1 MRRSKSV
8 INDNNDNNNNNNQY
22 QLENNEE
29 QNQTNKITAIDIN
42 RIYGKTANS
51 RKLKKIE
58 DELDQFDPD
67 SLMLRVDPT
76 IHSTKTIKQIQFY
89 YNNIKS
95 EINKYISQEKLEESL
110 KKKINKIP
118 KQIELLVHP
127 PKVSVIPPNDNNNKN
142 DNSNAIDNATNSKKK
157 NQGDEQGTN
166 DKDIQKE
173 NKPVIDYHYKLKN
186 LETEIEHSYH
196 KYNTIKSKN
205 NKLLIQLE
213 EMRKENIFY
222 MNKLSELKKELK
234 EKEKHYNETKSKV
247 EENINKNNQ
256 NDSLTDIIE
265 KQAMLNRKTQEMTTN
280 ILDSN
285 SEYIEKMAKNKY
297 LDFQKKELEE
307 LIKNLE
313 KKRNKE
319 EQDFND
325 KIIDEYNRIKDLQKE
340 SKILKELDKDK
351 MDKLEEL
358 FNEILEETKT
368 QNSIQL
374 IEHLSRTREENIC
387 FKSSVDTLYEY
398 VEKLQEEVN
407 ALEEIISFCEEKMKN
422 KIKLGENDIKNVD
435 DINKASTLY
444 IKLQY
449 HVIKVLYKQYTD
461 KLFEILKQNNI
472 DLEQKYLFKSE
483 NINAFIEFTVDL
495 QEKLKRIADKM
506 KVEAGGSNSK
516 SYFDFNK
523 WNNKWDRINMA
534 KDEVIKE
541 YYNTFGKGLKFN
553 KKSIKSLVDGYLSK
567 DRKTPSNKK

>member
-8 INDNNDNNNNNNQY
+8 LNDEMNNNYN
-22 QLENNEE
+22 LENNEE
-29 QNQTNKITAIDIN
+29 QNQANKPKPIN
-42 RIYGKTANS
+42 ISKIYGISQNS
-51 RKLKKIE
+51 RKLRKIE
-58 DELDQFDPD
+58 EELDQFDPD
-67 SLMLRVDPT
+67 SLMIRVDPT

-89 YNNIKS
+89 YYNIKN

-127 PKVSVIPPNDNNNKN
+127 PKVSTIPPNDNNNEKNANNNN
-142 DNSNAIDNATNSKKK
+142 DNSKQKNAENDM
-157 NQGDEQGTN
+157 GTN

-186 LETEIEHSYH
+186 LETEIGHSYQ

-213 EMRKENIFY
+213 EMRKENLFY

-234 EKEKHYNETKSKV
+234 EKEKKYNETKSKV

-325 KIIDEYNRIKDLQKE
+325 KIIDEYNIIKDLQKE

-407 ALEEIISFCEEKMKN
+407 TLEEIISFCEDKMKD

>member
-8 INDNNDNNNNNNQY
+8 LASKNKNDNE
-22 QLENNEE
+22 LENNEE
-29 QNQTNKITAIDIN
+29 ENQTGKLIDIN
-42 RIYGKTANS
+42 KIYGKNSYS

-58 DELDQFDPD
+58 DELAQFDPD
-67 SLMLRVDPT
+67 SLMLKVDPT

-89 YNNIKS
+89 YNNIKKG
-95 EINKYISQEKLEESL
+95 INNYINQEKLEESL

-127 PKVSVIPPNDNNNKN
+127 PKVSTIPQNDNNNSKAKN
-142 DNSNAIDNATNSKKK
+142 SGEA
-157 NQGDEQGTN
+157 GDM
-166 DKDIQKE
+166 QKE

-186 LETEIEHSYH
+186 LETEIGHSYQ

-213 EMRKENIFY
+213 EMRKENLFY

-234 EKEKHYNETKSKV
+234 QKEKHYNETKSKV
-247 EENINKNNQ
+247 EENINKNNE
-256 NDSLTDIIE
+256 NESLNDIIE
-265 KQAMLNRKTQEMTTN
+265 KQTLLNKKTQEMTDH

-313 KKRNKE
+313 QKRKE
-319 EQDFND
+319 EHEEFNN
-325 KIIDEYNRIKDLQKE
+325 KIKDEYNKIKDYKKE
-340 SKILKELDKDK
+340 SKILNELDKEK
-351 MDKLEEL
+351 MNNLEEL

-374 IEHLSRTREENIC
+374 IEHLSRTREENIS
-387 FKSSVDTLYEY
+387 FKSSVDSLYEY
-398 VEKLQEEVN
+398 VEQLQEEVN
-407 ALEEIISFCEEKMKN
+407 TLEYIISFCEEEMKN

-435 DINKASTLY
+435 DINKASSLY

-449 HVIKVLYKQYTD
+449 HVIRVLYKQYTD
-461 KLFEILKQNNI
+461 KLFEILKMYNV
-472 DLEQKYLFKSE
+472 DLSDKYLFKSE

-495 QEKLKRIADKM
+495 QEKLKKIADKI
-506 KVEAGGSNSK
+506 KIEAGSAISK
-516 SYFDFNK
+516 NYFDFNK
-523 WNNKWDRINMA
+523 WNNKWDKINMA

-541 YYNTFGKGLKFN
+541 YNNTFGKGLKFN
-553 KKSIKSLVDGYLSK
+553 KKNIKSLVDGYLIK
-567 DRKTPSNKK
+567 DKKTPSNKK

>member
-8 INDNNDNNNNNNQY
+8 LNDEMNNNYN
-22 QLENNEE
+22 LENNEE
-29 QNQTNKITAIDIN
+29 QNQVNKPKPIN
-42 RIYGKTANS
+42 ISKIYGISQNS
-51 RKLKKIE
+51 RKLRKIE
-58 DELDQFDPD
+58 EELDQFDPD
-67 SLMLRVDPT
+67 SLMIRVDPT

-89 YNNIKS
+89 YYNIKN

-127 PKVSVIPPNDNNNKN
+127 PKVSTIPPNDNNNEKNANNNN
-142 DNSNAIDNATNSKKK
+142 DNSKQKNAENDM
-157 NQGDEQGTN
+157 GTN

-186 LETEIEHSYH
+186 LETEIGHSYQ

-213 EMRKENIFY
+213 EMRKENLFY

-234 EKEKHYNETKSKV
+234 EKEKYYNETKSKV

-256 NDSLTDIIE
+256 NDSLTEIIE
-265 KQAMLNRKTQEMTTN
+265 KQAILNKKTQEMTDN

-319 EQDFND
+319 HQDFND
-325 KIIDEYNRIKDLQKE
+325 KIKDEYNKIKDYQKE
-340 SKILKELDKDK
+340 SKILNELDKDK
-351 MDKLEEL
+351 MNSLEEL

-374 IEHLSRTREENIC
+374 IEHLSRTREENIS
-387 FKSSVDTLYEY
+387 FKSSVETLYEY

-407 ALEEIISFCEEKMKN
+407 TLEYIISFCEEKMKN

-435 DINKASTLY
+435 DINKASNLY

-461 KLFEILKQNNI
+461 KLFEILKMYNI
-472 DLEQKYLFKSE
+472 DMSQKYLFKSE

-495 QEKLKRIADKM
+495 QEKLKKIADKI
-506 KVEAGGSNSK
+506 KIEAGSSGSKNF
-516 SYFDFNK
+516 FDFNK

-534 KDEVIKE
+534 KDEVIKD
-541 YYNTFGKGLKFN
+541 YYNNFGKGLKFN
-553 KKSIKSLVDGYLSK
+553 KKNIKSLVDAYLSK
-567 DRKTPSNKK
+567 ESKKTPSNKK

>member
-8 INDNNDNNNNNNQY
+8 LDYKKSNNN
-22 QLENNEE
+22 LEEE
-29 QNQTNKITAIDIN
+29 NPEANQTGKLTLVDIN
-42 RIYGKTANS
+42 KIYGKTPYS

-58 DELDQFDPD
+58 DELNQFDPD
-67 SLMLRVDPT
+67 SLMLKVDPT

-89 YNNIKS
+89 YNNIKN
-95 EINKYISQEKLEESL
+95 EINKYINQEKLEDSL

-127 PKVSVIPPNDNNNKN
+127 PKVSTIPQNENSSNNN
-142 DNSNAIDNATNSKKK
+142 NSNKK
-157 NQGDEQGTN
+157 NTGD
-166 DKDIQKE
+166 DKDVQKE

-186 LETEIEHSYH
+186 LETEIGHSYQ

-234 EKEKHYNETKSKV
+234 EKEKYYNETKSKV

-256 NDSLTDIIE
+256 NDSLNEIIE
-265 KQAMLNRKTQEMTTN
+265 KQTLLNKKNQEMTDN
-280 ILDSN
+280 ILDNN
-285 SEYIEKMAKNKY
+285 SEYIEKKAKKKY

-307 LIKNLE
+307 LIKNMEKNRNLE
-313 KKRNKE
+313 QEQFNNKIKE
-319 EQDFND
+319 E
-325 KIIDEYNRIKDLQKE
+325 YNKIKDYQKE
-340 SKILKELDKDK
+340 SKILNELDKEK
-351 MDKLEEL
+351 MDNLEEL

-374 IEHLSRTREENIC
+374 IEHLSRTREENIS
-387 FKSSVDTLYEY
+387 FKSSVEKLYEY
-398 VEKLQEEVN
+398 IVHLQEEVN
-407 ALEEIISFCEEKMKN
+407 TLEYIISFCEEEMKN
-422 KIKLGENDIKNVD
+422 KIKLGENDLKNVD
-435 DINKASTLY
+435 DINKASSLY

-461 KLFEILKQNNI
+461 KLFELLKMYNV
-472 DLEQKYLFKSE
+472 DLNDKYLFKSE
-483 NINAFIEFTVDL
+483 NINSFIEFTVDL
-495 QEKLKRIADKM
+495 QEKLKKIADKI
-506 KVEAGGSNSK
+506 KIEAGSASSK

-523 WNNKWDRINMA
+523 WNTKWDKINMA

-541 YYNTFGKGLKFN
+541 YNSTFGKGLKFN
-553 KKSIKSLVDGYLSK
+553 KKNIKSLVDGYLSK
-567 DRKTPSNKK
+567 DKKSPSNKK

>member
-8 INDNNDNNNNNNQY
+8 LNDEMNNNYN
-22 QLENNEE
+22 LENNEE
-29 QNQTNKITAIDIN
+29 QNQTNKPKPIN
-42 RIYGKTANS
+42 ISKIYGISQNS
-51 RKLKKIE
+51 RKLRKIE
-58 DELDQFDPD
+58 EELDQFDPD
-67 SLMLRVDPT
+67 SLMIRVDPT

-89 YNNIKS
+89 YYNIKN

-127 PKVSVIPPNDNNNKN
+127 PKVSTIPPNDNNNEKNANNNN
-142 DNSNAIDNATNSKKK
+142 DNSKQKNAENDM
-157 NQGDEQGTN
+157 GTN

-186 LETEIEHSYH
+186 LETEIGHSYQ

-213 EMRKENIFY
+213 EMRKENLFY
-222 MNKLSELKKELK
+222 MNKLSELKY
-234 EKEKHYNETKSKV
+234 YNETKSNV

-256 NDSLTDIIE
+256 NDSLTEIIE
-265 KQAMLNRKTQEMTTN
+265 KQAILNKKTQEMTDN

-319 EQDFND
+319 HQDFND
-325 KIIDEYNRIKDLQKE
+325 KIKDEYNKIKDYQKE
-340 SKILKELDKDK
+340 SKILNELDKDK
-351 MDKLEEL
+351 MNSLEEL

-374 IEHLSRTREENIC
+374 IEHLSRTREENIS
-387 FKSSVDTLYEY
+387 FKSSVETLYEY

-407 ALEEIISFCEEKMKN
+407 TLEYIISFCEEKMKN

-435 DINKASTLY
+435 DINKASNLY

-461 KLFEILKQNNI
+461 KLFEILKMYNI
-472 DLEQKYLFKSE
+472 DMSQKYLFKSE

-495 QEKLKRIADKM
+495 QEKLKKIADKI
-506 KVEAGGSNSK
+506 KIEAGSPGSKNF
-516 SYFDFNK
+516 FDFNK

-534 KDEVIKE
+534 KDEVIKD
-541 YYNTFGKGLKFN
+541 YYNNFGKGLKFN
-553 KKSIKSLVDGYLSK
+553 KKNIKSLVDAYLSK
-567 DRKTPSNKK
+567 ESKKTPSNKK

>member
-1 MRRSKSV
+1 MRRSKSA
-8 INDNNDNNNNNNQY
+8 INDNNNNNQY
-22 QLENNEE
+22 ENNAE
-29 QNQTNKITAIDIN
+29 QNQTNKMNTIDIN
-42 RIYGKTANS
+42 KIYGKTAIS

-95 EINKYISQEKLEESL
+95 EIYKYISQEKLEESL

-127 PKVSVIPPNDNNNKN
+127 PKVSTIPPNDNNNNKN
-142 DNSNAIDNATNSKKK
+142 DNVNANNSKPR
-157 NQGDEQGTN
+157 NQGDDQGAN

-234 EKEKHYNETKSKV
+234 EKEKHYDETKSKV

-265 KQAMLNRKTQEMTTN
+265 KQAMLNRKTQEMTNN

-285 SEYIEKMAKNKY
+285 SEYIEKLAKNKY

-319 EQDFND
+319 EQDFNE
-325 KIIDEYNRIKDLQKE
+325 KINDEYNRIKDFKKE
-340 SKILKELDKDK
+340 SKILTELDKDK
-351 MDKLEEL
+351 MDKLEQL

-368 QNSIQL
+368 QNSMQL

-407 ALEEIISFCEEKMKN
+407 TLEYIISFCEEKMKD

-435 DINKASTLY
+435 DINKASALY
-444 IKLQY
+444 INLQY

-461 KLFEILKQNNI
+461 KLFEILKQYNI
-472 DLEQKYLFKSE
+472 DLNQKYLFKSE

-495 QEKLKRIADKM
+495 QEQLKKIADKI
-506 KVEAGGSNSK
+506 KIEAGGSSSK
-516 SYFDFNK
+516 NYFDFNK

-534 KDEVIKE
+534 KDDVIKE

-567 DRKTPSNKK
+567 ERKTPSNKK